1 MKITTKHLVSLL
13 RGKEQK
19 YPFQSLRVKSYFWHP
34 GRGRKI
40 GNRLR
45 VAAHLA
51 GKRLKRKYRVI
62 HDDDKKK
69 PGFMIWRT
77 E

>member
-1 MKITTKHLVSLL
+1 MKITTQHLVPHL
-13 RGKEQK
+13 RGKETK
-19 YPFQSLRVKSYFWHP
+19 YPFRSLHIQSYFWHP
-34 GRGRKI
+34 GRGRKL

-69 PGFMIWRT
+69 PGFTIWRT
-77 E
+77 K